1 MRLLILS
8 FISVLFFH
16 ACSDK
21 SSDDPSVVLFLVET
35 WPAEWTE
42 NGIKDLQS
50 YPALKKI
57 TENGVV
63 FTQAF
68 TASPE
73 GDLAKKSLV
82 SGMHTGNLLSDNFSD
97 KNLDNFKNALLENN
111 YQLFNYST
119 ISGWP
124 DDNQD
129 KPSVHI
135 FRLDLDLM
143 QLEKEMAD
151 ALAATTENDLIVLT
165 ALSGPGTAY
174 SESSLRVPLIFYTGN
189 DKVKKGISRQA
200 IHTADLFPTI
210 ADFLKIPYDANTTDG
225 KSFYKNIKKPATL
238 PDDRILYWQSPD
250 QNGPEILRYNQWKMR
265 RANPGAEWQ
274 LFDMITD
281 PEETDN
287 VSAYHPGKFEKFQ
300 EWIGKNK
307 AMRK

>member
-8 FISVLFFH
+8 FISILFFQS
-16 ACSDK
+16 CSDK
-21 SSDDPSVVLFLVET
+21 SSDDPNVVLFLVET

-68 TASPE
+68 TTSPE

-82 SGMHTGNLLSDNFSD
+82 SGMHTGNLLSDNFEN
-97 KNLDNFKNALLENN
+97 KNLGNFKNALLKKD
-111 YQLFNYST
+111 YQLFDYST
-119 ISGWP
+119 VSDWP
-124 DDNQD
+124 DDNKD

-135 FRLDLDLM
+135 FRLDLNLL

-151 ALAATTENDLIVLT
+151 ALATTAENDLIVLT
-165 ALSGPGTAY
+165 ALSGSGAAY
-174 SESSLRVPLIFYTGN
+174 SENSLRVPLIFYTGD
-189 DKVKKGISRQA
+189 DKVKKGISQQV
-200 IHTADLFPTI
+200 IYTADLFPTI
-210 ADFLKIPYDANTTDG
+210 ADFLKIPYDVNTPDG
-225 KSFYKNIKKPATL
+225 KSFYKNIKNPATP
-238 PDDRILYWQSPD
+238 PDDRILYWKSPD
-250 QNGPEILRYNQWKMR
+250 KNGPEILRYNQWKMR
-265 RANPGAEWQ
+265 RKDPKSEWQ

-281 PEETDN
+281 PKETDD

-300 EWIGKNK
+300 EWIKKNQ
-307 AMRK
+307 